1 MYPLAVVGTAGRHI
15 VIYNLENQPQEVKV
29 VYMYNENKILSYM
42 SLSLSFS
49 IFISVSLSL
58 SVFLSLY
65 FNLSF
70 SLDA

>member
-29 VYMYNENKILSYM
+29 MYMYSIELHV
-42 SLSLSFS
+42 SLSFS